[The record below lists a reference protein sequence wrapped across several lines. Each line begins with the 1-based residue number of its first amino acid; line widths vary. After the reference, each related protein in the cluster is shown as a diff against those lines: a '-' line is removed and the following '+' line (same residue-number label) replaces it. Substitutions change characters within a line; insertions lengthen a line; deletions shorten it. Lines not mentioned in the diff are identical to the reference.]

1 MNELIVPEFDSYE
14 AEAAFWDELDTGP
27 FMVDDGEWFKFEV
40 VDLIQDQNREM

>member
-14 AEAAFWDELDTGP
+14 AEAVFWDTLDTSP

-40 VDLIQDQNREM
+40 VDLVQDQNRDK